1 MASSDYYMLKLTRE
15 ASKVARSHL
24 KWFKKQLL
32 PVEKIGERMKL
43 KAEIRNMRQ
52 YLSELPDSSF
62 YRKKAK
68 DLGRRDELLE
78 TMIDLQQ
85 RKDRWSIEN
94 IELAKRMLEETMN
107 FIKNCSIEYTEL
119 TRLHSVM
126 KRL

>member
-1 MASSDYYMLKLTRE
+1 MLKLTRE

-68 DLGRRDELLE
+68 DLARRDELLDA
-78 TMIDLQQ
+78 MIVLQA

-94 IELAKRMLEETMN
+94 INLAKRLLEETTK
-107 FIKNCSIEYTEL
+107 FFKNSSIGYYEL